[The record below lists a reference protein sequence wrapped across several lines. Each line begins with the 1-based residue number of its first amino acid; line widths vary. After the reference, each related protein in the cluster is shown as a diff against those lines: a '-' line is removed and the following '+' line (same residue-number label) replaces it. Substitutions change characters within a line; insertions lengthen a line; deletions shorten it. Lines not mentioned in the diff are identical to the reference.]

1 MVKMAFLSNFKEDIK
16 RYIPDSKINIKILIR
31 LVMNRS
37 LIAVAIYRFG
47 HWCYFINKNILIK
60 WPLKF
65 IYYFLYK
72 ILMEFIFGLYMPAE
86 CQIGNGLYI
95 GGFCGLVI
103 NPATKIGDY
112 CTIGHG
118 VVIGTAADG
127 TPRAP
132 TIGNNVFIGA
142 GAVVL
147 GGIEIGANVR
157 IGANAVVVKNVPDN
171 VTVAGVPAVIIK
183 NNVRT
188 VK

>member
-1 MVKMAFLSNFKEDIK
+1 MAFLSNFKEDIK
-16 RYIPDSKINIKILIR
+16 RYMPGGKRNIKILIR

-37 LIAVAIYRFG
+37 LIAIVIYRFG
-47 HWCYFINKNILIK
+47 HWCFFNNKNIIIK
-60 WPLKF
+60 WPLQF
-65 IYYFLYK
+65 IYFFLYK

-86 CQIGNGLYI
+86 CHIGKGIYI

-103 NPATKIGDY
+103 NPATKIGKH

-132 TIGNNVFIGA
+132 KIGNNVFIGA

-147 GGIEIGANVR
+147 GGIEIGNNVR
-157 IGANAVVVKNVPDN
+157 IGANAVVVKNIPDN
-171 VTVAGVPAVIIK
+171 VTVAGVPAIIVN
-183 NNVRT
+183 NNVQT

>member
-1 MVKMAFLSNFKEDIK
+1 MAFLSNFKEDIK
-16 RYIPDSKINIKILIR
+16 RYMPDGKINARILIR
-31 LVMNRS
+31 LLMNRS
-37 LIAVAIYRFG
+37 LMAIAVYRFG
-47 HWCYFINKNILIK
+47 HWCCFNNKNIIIK

-65 IYYFLYK
+65 IYFFLYK
-72 ILMEFIFGLYMPAE
+72 ILVEFIFGLYMPAE
-86 CQIGNGLYI
+86 CQIGKGMYI

-103 NPATKIGDY
+103 NPATKIGNH

-132 TIGNNVFIGA
+132 SIGNNVFIGA

-147 GGIEIGANVR
+147 GGIKVGNNVR
-157 IGANAVVVKNVPDN
+157 IGANAVVVKSVPND
-171 VTVAGVPAVIIK
+171 VTVAGVPAVIVK
-183 NNVRT
+183 NNVHT